1 MASPH
6 GLFHEGNRHPRQGVY
21 VRFHF
26 EQVFGLLFVEMPRGE
41 PQCCDLQSFLMIGT
55 DGKDFFEEELRQ
67 HTVLFFVL

>member
-41 PQCCDLQSFLMIGT
+41 PETCMIGVAMS
-55 DGKDFFEEELRQ
+55 KIHYR
-67 HTVLFFVL
+67 